1 MHLKGE
7 ITGEIKK
14 MNRKKVLLMLLLL
27 CIATTGCVEGIIA
40 NYSYFTLVEEQHEIE
55 LHNYTKHIKVESD
68 RPVNIIFVPKN
79 DSNSSVYSKY
89 NAENIT
95 LYDIDVQIDEEVSM
109 YICKIG
115 PEDVWV
121 KTKNY

>member
-79 DSNSSVYSKY
+79 DSKIFVPKNDSNSSIYSKY

-109 YICKIG
+109 YMS
-115 PEDVWV
+115 
-121 KTKNY
+121 